1 MREIAKFTVGSSVFF
16 GGYSDYISKDI
27 DALVFADKIIGKGNI
42 LRLTPLE
49 GKDDVFYCKDIP
61 KQELIGLTL
70 KIGLPMGAGKFLVP
84 EVAEYLKLTVEDL
97 KQLEPLFS
105 SLDAKHS
112 YEKLIYE
119 AYLHNNA
126 FVLTD
131 KQRDA
136 AYREYR
142 RTRGYKT

>member
-1 MREIAKFTVGSSVFF
+1 MVQFIVGSSAFF
-16 GGYSDYISKDI
+16 SRYSNFHPKDM
-27 DALVFADKIIGKGNI
+27 DTLVFVKNTLGNHPV
-42 LRLTPLE
+42 LRIVSNDSN
-49 GKDDVFYCKDIP
+49 DDTFYCKTGT
-61 KQELIGLTL
+61 KEELIDTALS
-70 KIGLPMGAGKFLVP
+70 IGLPMGAGKFLVP

-131 KQRDA
+131 KQRNA

-142 RTRGYKT
+142 KTRGYKT